1 MEHAFHF
8 YSFITRQNQ
17 SSKKAE
23 PTRSPTGEE
32 RYCKSPHKG
41 SVIVAGGEVVHPR
54 VQGEESAVG
63 GADADGGVARELVQ
77 PLLDRLQRE
86 TRSPKL

>member
-1 MEHAFHF
+1 M
-8 YSFITRQNQ
+8 
-17 SSKKAE
+17 
-23 PTRSPTGEE
+23 
-32 RYCKSPHKG
+32 
-41 SVIVAGGEVVHPR
+41 AGGEVVHPR